1 MVGACGVR
9 NPIPAWRSFSFLTV
23 RSIKYIFISSA
34 VYCNSYPYPYLHV
47 GSFHSTFFSCV
58 TGKCET
64 VPFSWKPALAF
75 VIMWGIHATI
85 KGTFL
90 AFILELI
97 VDFLFILIGIIFV
110 ILIAIFFLVT
120 ENLLLFVFKNVF
132 ASERLFSSALKRL
145 FIISKSV
152 LSNIVLLA
160 VFTYPHYREF
170 TDSQFISIAL
180 QIADKFHGTDKQ
192 DAAEGLLAEAF

>member
-1 MVGACGVR
+1 
-9 NPIPAWRSFSFLTV
+9 
-23 RSIKYIFISSA
+23 
-34 VYCNSYPYPYLHV
+34 
-47 GSFHSTFFSCV
+47 
-58 TGKCET
+58 
-64 VPFSWKPALAF
+64 
-75 VIMWGIHATI
+75 MWGIHATI

-145 FIISKSV
+145 VIISKSV
-152 LSNIVLLA
+152 LSNIVLIA

-180 QIADKFHGTDKQ
+180 QIADKFIGTDKQ
-192 DAAEGLLAEAF
+192 DAAEGLLAEAFKKATRRRNKTETAKIAVRWGLYCLSGRMSRKLNLW